1 MRLSRRLFALRSGEA
16 TDGFDFLRGAVL
28 RLLEPCYLDS
38 PTAENSRVVSIDT
51 ADLVVPIAQTPM
63 SLVTHTGEKTAI
75 VLSLVALL
83 ATTACRQSDKLP
95 AKSSPEYVQ
104 IVRTFYS
111 GLAALQVGHDI
122 QADSKLAQFT
132 QLAPIE
138 PAGWANWGILALRQ
152 RNFETA
158 GQRLERARDLAP
170 ENDHV
175 YYLLGLLE
183 SSRGSSTEAIEAL
196 RQAVK
201 FNPGNLI
208 ALYRLAEEVE
218 RQGDENGTAEFQ
230 RLMQQM
236 MAAQPDNVAILVEL
250 GRIAAKRGDAETLK
264 SAVEKISVRSSA
276 WPPEV
281 KEQVVAVDAAA
292 DGGDMRGAATRTT
305 FLRNVLM
312 RVPEYRRSLAVIK
325 PPPGEEAIPFTHFLR
340 LEAPVFETAE
350 ADTALTFK
358 VEPIAGGVTSKKDW
372 IGAISLS
379 GAGAPV
385 VATATARE
393 VSLTSGANFP
403 FPGGASN
410 IPPSPDG
417 ILPIDFSYDFK
428 TDFVLAGAGGVRLMR
443 QDNQSAFRD
452 VTAQAKLPAAAVNN
466 RYTGAWAADIEADGD
481 LDVVLGSQGK
491 PVVLRNNGDDTF
503 VEVNPFN
510 GISGLRSFAWAD
522 LDADGDP
529 DAALIDGS
537 GKLQVF
543 NNERQGQFSQRSLP
557 ANLPPARAINVAD
570 MNNDGVL
577 DLIALQEAG
586 VIVRISDKNE
596 GQEWETVEIAKGSG
610 SPDYYVQGDLR
621 LLIADL
627 DNNGGLDLS
636 LISTTPPATD
646 SRGGALVWL
655 SDEKGNL
662 KLLDKPVG
670 PPLVS
675 DAADV
680 NSDGRLDLLGLSADG
695 QPQQA
700 LNHGSKNY
708 HWQVVRPRA
717 SNAVGD
723 QRINPFG
730 VGGEMEIRSGLLVQ
744 KQPIRGPLLH
754 FGLGEQT
761 SADVI
766 RVVWP
771 NGTVRAEFEV
781 KADQEVVTEQR
792 LKASC
797 PFLFA
802 YNGKEMEFV
811 KDAVPWGS
819 AIGLRINTIGSAKI
833 AATGEW
839 YKIRRDQLVP
849 RDGYYDIR
857 VTAELWEVYYYD
869 YLALMP
875 VDHPVG
881 TEIFVDER
889 FVVPPLKLGFTTVA
903 TPQKIKQAVDD
914 HGQDVTDLVST
925 LDGKA
930 LDTFGRGQYQG
941 VTRDH
946 FVEVELGEEAPKTGP
961 LYLIAHGS
969 IHDTESSVNVAITQ
983 GNRWRAQA
991 MSLEVPDGR
1000 GGWIRAQSNLGFPAG
1015 RKKTVLFNLTDVFRP
1030 GTPRRV
1036 RVRTNLEIYW
1046 DQIEWAQGLP
1056 DTPLK
1061 MVRLAPSNV
1070 DLHYRGYSVIARPDA
1085 GAPEIP
1091 DYERLSSTK
1100 QIWRDLVGYYTRHGE
1115 VGELLKEID
1124 DRYVIVASGD
1134 EMSLRFPE
1142 QPPPPTGWVR
1152 DYIIMGDGWIKD
1164 GDYNSTFSR
1173 TVLPLPYHDENEYV
1187 TPPGKLEEEAVYR
1200 RYPEDWQ
1207 KYHTRYVAPDVFK
1220 NVLRSRPRQ

>member
-1 MRLSRRLFALRSGEA
+1 MK
-16 TDGFDFLRGAVL
+16 
-28 RLLEPCYLDS
+28 
-38 PTAENSRVVSIDT
+38 I
-51 ADLVVPIAQTPM
+51 VPLKKQQA
-63 SLVTHTGEKTAI
+63 AI
-75 VLSLVALL
+75 VLSFVALF
-83 ATTACRQSDKLP
+83 AIDACRPNNKLP
-95 AKSSPEYVQ
+95 AKSSPEYTEL
-104 IVRTFYS
+104 VRTFYI
-111 GLAALQVGHDI
+111 GLAALQVGHDV

-138 PAGWANWGILALRQ
+138 PAGWANWGLLALRQ

-158 GQRLERARDLAP
+158 AERLGRARDLAP
-170 ENDHV
+170 ENDHI

-183 SSRGSSTEAIEAL
+183 SSRGRSTEAINAL
-196 RQAVK
+196 RKAVEL
-201 FNPGNLI
+201 NPGNLI
-208 ALYRLAEEVE
+208 AIYKLAEEVE
-218 RQGDENGTAEFQ
+218 RQGDANGAAEFQ
-230 RLMQQM
+230 GLMQQIL
-236 MAAQPDNVAILVEL
+236 AAQPDNFAALVEL
-250 GRIAAKRGDAETLK
+250 SRVAAKRGDADTLK
-264 SAVEKISVRSSA
+264 SAVAKITARSPD

-281 KEQVVAVDAAA
+281 QQQVVAVEAAA
-292 DGGDMRGAATRTT
+292 NSGDVRGAATRTT

-312 RVPEYRRSLAVIK
+312 RVPEYRRSLAAIK
-325 PPPGEEAIPFTHFLR
+325 PPPGEEAVPFTHFLR
-340 LEAPVFETAE
+340 LEAPVFTTAA
-350 ADTALTFK
+350 ADTAIAFK
-358 VEPIAGGVTSKKDW
+358 PEPVPGANTSQTDW

-379 GAGAPV
+379 GVGAPV
-385 VATATARE
+385 VVTASARE
-393 VSLTSGANFP
+393 VRLTSGANFP
-403 FPGGASN
+403 FPGGTSN

-428 TDFVLAGAGGVRLMR
+428 TDLVLAGAGGVRLLR
-443 QDNQSAFRD
+443 QESPSVFTD
-452 VTAQAKLPAAAVNN
+452 VTVQARLPATATN
-466 RYTGAWAADIEADGD
+466 RSYTGAWGADIEADGD
-481 LDVVLGSQGK
+481 LDVVLGSQQGN
-491 PVVLRNNGDDTF
+491 PTVLRNNGDGTF
-503 VEVNPFN
+503 AEIHPFI
-510 GISGLRSFAWAD
+510 GISGLRGFAWAD
-522 LDADGDP
+522 LEADGDP

-537 GKLQVF
+537 GRLHVF
-543 NNERQGQFSQRSLP
+543 SNERQGQFSERSLP
-557 ANLPPARAINVAD
+557 AKLPPVQAINVAD
-570 MNNDGVL
+570 MNNDSVL
-577 DLIALQEAG
+577 DLIVAQEAG
-586 VIVRISDKNE
+586 VVVRISDKNE
-596 GQEWETVEIAKGSG
+596 GQEWETVEIAKISG
-610 SPDYYVQGDLR
+610 APDYYLRGNIR
-621 LLIADL
+621 LLVADL
-627 DNNGGLDLS
+627 DNNGGLDL
-636 LISTTPPATD
+636 LVASTTRPAAEAN
-646 SRGGALVWL
+646 GGAFVWL
-655 SDEKGNL
+655 GEEKGNL
-662 KLLDKPVG
+662 RQLDKPVG
-670 PPLVS
+670 PSLVF
-675 DAADV
+675 DAADI
-680 NSDGRLDLLGLSADG
+680 NSDGRLDLVGLSADG

-700 LNHGSKNY
+700 INHGSKNY

-717 SNAVGD
+717 SHAVGD

-744 KQPIRGPLLH
+744 KQPITGPLLH

-797 PFLFA
+797 PFLYA

-839 YKIRRDQLVP
+839 YKISRKQLVP

-889 FVVPPLKLGFTTVA
+889 FVVPPAKLGFTTVA
-903 TPQKIKQAVDD
+903 TPQKIKQAIDD
-914 HGQDVTDLVST
+914 NGQDVTDIVNT

-946 FVEVELGEEAPKTGP
+946 YVEVELGDDAPKSGP

-969 IHDTESSVNVAITQ
+969 IHDTESSINVAITQ
-983 GNRWRAQA
+983 GNRWRAQG

-1000 GGWIRAQSNLGFPAG
+1000 GGWIVAQSNLGFPAG

-1056 DTPLK
+1056 DAPLK
-1061 MVRLAPSNV
+1061 TVRLAPSV
-1070 DLHYRGYSVIARPDA
+1070 ADLHYRGFSVINRPAA
-1085 GAPEIP
+1085 GAPEVP
-1091 DYERLSSTK
+1091 DYNRLFSTK
-1100 QIWRDLVGYYTRHGE
+1100 QSYRDLVGYYTRYGE

-1142 QPPPPTGWVR
+1142 QPPPPAGWLR
-1152 DYIIMGDGWIKD
+1152 DYVIMGDGWIKD

-1173 TVLPLPYHDENEYV
+1173 TVLPLPYHGKQEYV
-1187 TPPGKLEEEAVYR
+1187 TPPGKLEEEFVYR
-1200 RYPEDWQ
+1200 RFPEDWQ
-1207 KYHTRYVAPDVFK
+1207 KYHTRYVTPDVFR
-1220 NVLRSRPRQ
+1220 NLLRSRTSQ